1 VSGVRLF
8 RAASLRAADAAAA
21 AAGVATTDLMERAG
35 EAVAAAV
42 LRHWPDAQRVA
53 ILCGPGNNGGDGF
66 VAARHLARA
75 GRDVRLAE
83 LKPGVR
89 RGDAAWA
96 HAGLE
101 ASGFAFTWL
110 TSADETPPDDLP
122 LGGVDL
128 VVDALFGTG
137 LTRPLEGRAAAWV
150 AAVAASGLPVLAV
163 DVPSGVDADRAAP
176 PGACIRATR
185 TLQLAG
191 AVPASLLAP
200 ARSAF
205 GRTEVVDIG
214 IPSAILDQHTDA
226 RAVDDAWLASHA
238 PRRSDDTHK
247 YRAGTVLVVGGSR
260 RYAGAPELSARAAY
274 RSGAGLVTLVSDER
288 APDGWPEVVWE
299 PPRSTEGVPAA
310 ALRIVTAPG
319 GERRAG
325 VAVIGPGLEAD
336 AADVATVIAAVQ
348 GPVVLDAG
356 ALLPGLRE
364 AARAHGGAVLT
375 PHAGEAQRLLD
386 ALAGTPRDASDA
398 MAAERD
404 PIAAAV
410 RLAGAWGAVCVL
422 KGPGTVIA
430 APDGRWTISAAGT
443 SALATAGSGDVLA
456 GVIAA
461 FLAAAPK
468 ADAWRCSAAAAH
480 LHGVAGVIA
489 AERGPGTIA
498 SDVVLALPEALRRHG
513 RVLGCR
519 P

>member
-1 VSGVRLF
+1 MSGARVH

-35 EAVAAAV
+35 VAVAAAV
-42 LRHWPDAQRVA
+42 VHHWPKAVRVV

-66 VAARHLARA
+66 VAARHLALV
-75 GRDVRLAE
+75 GRDVRVAE
-83 LKPGVR
+83 LTPGSR

-96 HAGLE
+96 HAGID
-101 ASGFAFTWL
+101 ASGCAVTWL
-110 TSADETPPDDLP
+110 TSEGEPPPADLP
-122 LGGVDL
+122 LAGVDL

-137 LTRPLEGRAAAWV
+137 LTRPLHGPAAAWV
-150 AAVAASGLPVLAV
+150 AAVAASDLPVLAV
-163 DVPSGVDADRAAP
+163 DVPSGVDADRAVP
-176 PGACIRATR
+176 PGACVQATR

-200 ARSAF
+200 ARAAF
-205 GRTEVVDIG
+205 GVADVVDIG
-214 IPSAILDQHTDA
+214 IPNAILDAHTDT
-226 RAVDDAWLASHA
+226 RAVDDAWLAKHA
-238 PRRSDDTHK
+238 PRRADDAHK

-274 RSGAGLVTLVSDER
+274 RSGAGLVTLVSAER
-288 APDGWPEVVWE
+288 SPDGWPEVVWE
-299 PPRSTEGVPAA
+299 PPQAREDVTLAA
-310 ALRIVTAPG
+310 RRIVTAPG

-336 AADVATVIAAVQ
+336 PDAVAALIAALP

-356 ALLPGLRE
+356 ALLPGVRE

-386 ALAGTPRDASDA
+386 ALGDAAGDAGNA
-398 MAAERD
+398 QRD
-404 PIAAAV
+404 PIEAAL
-410 RLAGAWGAVCVL
+410 RLAAAWGAVCVL

-456 GVIAA
+456 GAIAA
-461 FLAAAPK
+461 FLAAAPGT
-468 ADAWRCSAAAAH
+468 DAWGCSAAAVH
-480 LHGVAGVIA
+480 LHALAGIVA
-489 AERGPGTIA
+489 AERGPGVIA
-498 SDVVLALPEALRRHG
+498 SDVIQALPEALRRHG
-513 RVLGCR
+513 HMLGSG